1 MTSLKMTSLKLNR
14 VLLAG
19 VLFLGG
25 AQLASAAGST
35 DIDARV
41 ARVLAATPL
50 IDGHNDLPMLIRER
64 FDNDLAAIDIDA
76 DTSGLRVPAGQ
87 PPYSTDLP
95 RLRAGG
101 VGGQFWSVWVD
112 WKLPGPLAVQQ
123 TLEQI
128 DLVKRIVAAHPAQLG
143 MAYSVSDIRRLH
155 HEKRVA
161 SLIGVEGGHQINDS
175 LGVLRQFY
183 ELGARYLTL
192 AHKKNTNWS
201 DSASEPPAHN
211 GLTPF
216 GREVVH
222 EMNRLGMMV
231 DLSHVSPDVM
241 RQAIETSAAP
251 VIFSHSSARALVDN
265 SRNVPDDVL
274 QMVRANNGIV
284 MVTFADHFVSAE
296 CMVWEADRL
305 AVRARSG
312 ALLVNSGLYLSEPK
326 RAQAEVALWESTH
339 PRPKATL
346 AQVADH
352 IEHIRDVAGVD
363 HVGIGSDFEGI
374 DVPPVGL
381 EGVDR
386 FPALLAELMRR
397 GWSDQDVAKVAG
409 ENLLR
414 VMTAVE
420 AVSNRLKTNTT
431 DGAPTKRAK

>member
-1 MTSLKMTSLKLNR
+1 MTPLILKR
-14 VLLAG
+14 VVYAG
-19 VLFLGG
+19 CLIVTGI
-25 AQLASAAGST
+25 ATASAATSA

-64 FDNDLAAIDIDA
+64 FGNDLGAIDVAA
-76 DTSGLRVPAGQ
+76 DTSHLRVPDGQ

-95 RLRAGG
+95 RLQAGRI
-101 VGGQFWSVWVD
+101 GGQFWSVWVD
-112 WKLPGPLAVQQ
+112 WKLSGPQAVQQ
-123 TLEQI
+123 TIEQI
-128 DLVKRIVAAHPAQLG
+128 DLVKRIVSGHPAQLG

-155 HEKRVA
+155 REKRVA
-161 SLIGVEGGHQINDS
+161 SLIGVEGGHQIGDS
-175 LGVLRQFY
+175 LAVLRQFY
-183 ELGARYLTL
+183 ALGARYLTL
-192 AHKKNTNWS
+192 AHKKNTSWS

-211 GLTPF
+211 GLTAF
-216 GREVVH
+216 GREVVG
-222 EMNRLGMMV
+222 ELNRLGMMV
-231 DLSHVSPDVM
+231 DLSHVSPDTM
-241 RQAIETSAAP
+241 RQAIEVSQAP
-251 VIFSHSSARALVDN
+251 VIFSHSSARAIVDN

-274 QMVRANNGIV
+274 KMVQRNDGIV

-296 CMVWEADRL
+296 CMAWEAERL
-305 AVRARSG
+305 GERARIG
-312 ALLVNSGLYLSEPK
+312 ALQVNGGLFLSEPK
-326 RAQAEVALWESTH
+326 RAQEALALWDAQH

-397 GWSDQDVAKVAG
+397 GWSDRDVAKVAG

-414 VMTAVE
+414 VMAAVE
-420 AVSNRLKTNTT
+420 SVGNRLKANTP
-431 DGAPTKRAK
+431 DGAQNQRTK